1 MKKIIL
7 TIALILTAPLFAK
20 SLDKRI
26 ANMFMLGFYG
36 TSVDMS
42 SKIIDDICRD
52 GLGGVILFD
61 KHPSKAGQP
70 KNISSK
76 QQLKKLN
83 YQLSHACNHRPLIAV
98 DQEGGKVQRLQ
109 RKYGFNGRFPKAS
122 AIAKNGEM
130 DALVEYESMSAELS
144 SVGINYNLAPVA
156 DMAVNRKNRV
166 IYRLGRS
173 YGADATTVSLYN
185 KIFINAMHEHA
196 ILTSLKHFPG
206 HGSSLGDTHKGF
218 VDVTSTWSKRELV
231 PFKRLIKAGSV
242 DSIMVAHVFNKR
254 IDPKYPASLSSRTV
268 SGLLRANLGY
278 KGVVITDDLQ
288 MRAISQHYTLRE
300 TLKLAINAGN
310 DILLFGNQLDPKHIV
325 TIEKLVSMVKA
336 LISNGEVN
344 ISRINRANRR
354 ISAMRN
360 KINLGR

>member
-1 MKKIIL
+1 M
-7 TIALILTAPLFAK
+7 TASLFGK
-20 SLDKRI
+20 SLDQKI

-36 TSVDMS
+36 TSVDSS
-42 SKIIDDICRD
+42 SKIIDDICVD

-61 KHPSKAGQP
+61 RHPSKAGKS

-76 QQLKKLN
+76 KQVKRLT
-83 YQLSHACNHRPLIAV
+83 YQLSNACSHKPLIAV

-109 RKYGFNGRFPKAS
+109 RKYGFYGKYPKAS
-122 AIAKNGEM
+122 SIAKNGEM
-130 DALVEYESMSAELS
+130 DALVEYEGMAAELS

-173 YGADATTVSLYN
+173 YGADASTVSQYN
-185 KIFINAMHEHA
+185 KIFIEAMHQHN

-218 VDVTSTWSKRELV
+218 VDVTGTWSKRELV
-231 PFKRLIKAGSV
+231 PFKRLIKIGSV

-254 IDPKYPASLSSRTV
+254 IDSKYPASLSSRTV
-268 SGLLRANLGY
+268 SGLLRATLGY

-288 MRAISQHYTLRE
+288 MRAISKHYTLKE

-310 DILLFGNQLDPKHIV
+310 DILLFGNQLDPTHTV
-325 TIEKLVSMVKA
+325 SIEKLVSMVKA

-354 ISAMRN
+354 ISVMRN